1 MLESVMLEI
10 LFAAE
15 KNEEKKEYIFFNT
28 ERKQNYFKKRNTVP
42 THTLNRTSH

>member
-15 KNEEKKEYIFFNT
+15 KNEEKKRIYFFSIQKGNKT
-28 ERKQNYFKKRNTVP
+28 I
-42 THTLNRTSH
+42 

>member
-15 KNEEKKEYIFFNT
+15 KNEEKKEYIFFQY
-28 ERKQNYFKKRNTVP
+28 RKETKLF
-42 THTLNRTSH
+42 